1 MKTAVAKGDQ
11 RLWLGAVAVL
21 TVVYALGTLVQV
33 APGTTLTSR
42 LGHWPIAVAAA
53 LAAVSLLT
61 SARRRAGTAADDPM
75 VSDGADGT
83 AALRYLG
90 LAAAAWS
97 AGAAT
102 SAVTGLLTTSPAVSL
117 TLGDLF
123 SLVALALFALGFT
136 RLAPLPQ
143 GLRPATRHLT
153 DSYVAAAALF
163 AVVWLL
169 LFARLYSELGEG
181 GEYLGFALVYPVA
194 DIAVL
199 CLIAPL
205 AFTSPHSTRRAVVI
219 AMAAFVIVAG
229 ADLIGAV
236 TRLTGDAPAGGIEYP
251 VRLLGFALLGALPWL
266 IRDRAGARPRRIT
279 GRGLY
284 RFAPEIA
291 AIAAIGVATVVL
303 TVAALGLPGVA
314 AVLPLAAGSAVL
326 VLLVRMSGMLEE
338 NGTLNRMVLTREAH
352 FHELARNS
360 GDVILIL
367 EDDGGVFYVSPGAPE
382 AFGYTLDDLVA
393 EPVTA
398 IVHPEDLPRT
408 AEAARLFERGH
419 GGADSVHLRLRVRAG
434 DGTWRHTESTLSLY
448 EQPGEPD
455 RLLVTTRDISAQVA
469 LEDQVNHLT
478 FHDGI
483 TGLPN
488 RAYLEERARDMIA
501 RRERA
506 AASGEEPAHGEIAA
520 IFLDLDG
527 FTAVNDSAGH
537 TFGDY
542 LLAQAAR
549 RLRAA
554 AASGMTLARWG
565 GDEFAVL
572 VEGGAHAQRVV
583 DLAERLGR
591 AIAAEPFQVAD
602 REVVLTA
609 SSGVAFAE
617 SGMDAGELMRNA
629 DMALAR
635 AKEQGGG
642 RLEVYAA
649 DMHAQVV
656 GRLELQA
663 RLRQALA
670 DREFTLEYQPV
681 VDLESS
687 QVTAVEAL
695 VRWRRTD
702 PAGAA
707 DGDGGGEGAER
718 LLLPEEFIGAAEES
732 GLIVPLG
739 EWVLREACAKVAL
752 WRAAEWDI
760 GLSVNL
766 SVRQILSPRFVET
779 VADALE
785 ESGLPARVL
794 TLEVDEEV
802 LLEDPGE
809 AVERLSALRR
819 LGVRLAIDDFG
830 MGYASLAHLRELR
843 VDEIKIDPSFVRDL
857 GADGTVTLLTHT
869 IVRLGQDLGVQVVAE
884 GIERPEQLEKLRS
897 MGCGHG
903 QGFLVARPMAAEG
916 VEALVGGGA
925 GIPL

>member
-61 SARRRAGTAADDPM
+61 SARRRAGTDADDPLA
-75 VSDGADGT
+75 SDGADGT

-102 SAVTGLLTTSPAVSL
+102 SAVTGLLITSPAVSL

-169 LFARLYSELGEG
+169 LFAPLYSELGEG

-194 DIAVL
+194 DVAVL

-291 AIAAIGVATVVL
+291 AIAAIGLATVVL
-303 TVAALGLPGVA
+303 TVAALGLSQVA

-338 NGTLNRMVLTREAH
+338 NGTLSRMVLTREAH

-367 EDDGGVFYVSPGAPE
+367 DDDGGVFYVSPGAPE

-434 DGTWRHTESTLSLY
+434 DGTWRHTESTVSLY

-506 AASGEEPAHGEIAA
+506 AAAGEAGAGGEIAA

-554 AASGMTLARWG
+554 SASGMTLARWG

-609 SSGVAFAE
+609 SAGVAFAE

-670 DREFTLEYQPV
+670 DKEFTLEYQPV
-681 VDLESS
+681 VDLENS

-702 PAGAA
+702 EGA
-707 DGDGGGEGAER
+707 DGRAEER

>member
-53 LAAVSLLT
+53 LAAVALLT
-61 SARRRAGTAADDPM
+61 SARRRAGTDADDPLA
-75 VSDGADGT
+75 SDGADGT

-123 SLVALALFALGFT
+123 SLVALALFAVGFT

-169 LFARLYSELGEG
+169 LFAPLYSELGEG

-194 DIAVL
+194 DVAVL

-291 AIAAIGVATVVL
+291 AIAAIGLATVVL
-303 TVAALGLPGVA
+303 TVAALGLSQVA

-367 EDDGGVFYVSPGAPE
+367 DDDGGVFYVSPGAPE

-398 IVHPEDLPRT
+398 IVHPEDLPR
-408 AEAARLFERGH
+408 ANGAARLFERGR

-434 DGTWRHTESTLSLY
+434 DGTWRHTESTVSLY

-506 AASGEEPAHGEIAA
+506 AAAGEAAARGEIAA

-609 SSGVAFAE
+609 SAGVAFAE

-695 VRWRRTD
+695 VRWRRTEEGD
-702 PAGAA
+702 
-707 DGDGGGEGAER
+707 DGEAVER

-766 SVRQILSPRFVET
+766 SVRQILSSRFVET

>member
-1 MKTAVAKGDQ
+1 MNTAVAKGDQ
-11 RLWLGAVAVL
+11 RIWLGAAWVL

-33 APGTTLTSR
+33 APGITLTER
-42 LGHWPIAVAAA
+42 MGHWPPGVAAG
-53 LAAVSLLT
+53 LAAVSLLY
-61 SARRRAGTAADDPM
+61 SARRRAATADDDPM
-75 VSDGADGT
+75 GADGADGT

-97 AGAAT
+97 AGAVT
-102 SAVTGLLTTSPAVSL
+102 SAVTGLLSTSPAVSL

-123 SLVALALFALGFT
+123 SLVALPLFALGFT

-143 GLRPATRHLT
+143 GLRPVTRHLT

-169 LFARLYSELGEG
+169 LFAPLYSELGEG

-205 AFTSPHSTRRAVVI
+205 AFTSPHSTRRAVAI
-219 AMAAFVIVAG
+219 AMSAFVIVAG

-291 AIAAIGVATVVL
+291 AIAALGLAAVVL
-303 TVAALGLPGVA
+303 TAAALHVPGVA

-326 VLLVRMSGMLEE
+326 VLLVRMAGLLEE
-338 NGTLNRMVLTREAH
+338 NGTLNRMLLTREAH

-367 EDDGGVFYVSPGAPE
+367 EGDGGVFYVSPGAPE

-408 AEAARLFERGH
+408 AEAVRLFERG
-419 GGADSVHLRLRVRAG
+419 GGPGSVHLRLRVRAG
-434 DGTWRHTESTLSLY
+434 DGTWRHTESTVSLY

-506 AASGEEPAHGEIAA
+506 ADPGREQAPAGEIAA

-554 AASGMTLARWG
+554 AVAGVTLARWG

-609 SSGVAFAE
+609 CAGVAFAE

-642 RLEVYAA
+642 RMEVYAA

-695 VRWRRTD
+695 VRWRRREED
-702 PAGAA
+702 A
-707 DGDGGGEGAER
+707 DGEPVDR

-739 EWVLREACAKVAL
+739 AWVLREACEKVAL

-766 SVRQILSPRFVET
+766 SVRQILSARFVET
-779 VADALE
+779 VAQALE
-785 ESGLPARVL
+785 DSGLPARVL

-925 GIPL
+925 GIPM

>member
-1 MKTAVAKGDQ
+1 MKRDHRIWLAAVA
-11 RLWLGAVAVL
+11 AL
-21 TVVYALGTLVQV
+21 TVLYALGTLVPTG
-33 APGTTLTSR
+33 AGTTLTSSM
-42 LGHWPIAVAAA
+42 GGWATGTVAAA
-53 LAAVSLLT
+53 ASASLLYA
-61 SARRRAGTAADDPM
+61 ARRRASAFEDAGLEA
-75 VSDGADGT
+75 DGADGP
-83 AALRYLG
+83 AALRLLG

-97 AGAAT
+97 AGAFI
-102 SAVTGLLTTSPAVSL
+102 SAVTGLLITSPAVSL
-117 TLGDLF
+117 TFSDLF
-123 SLVALALFALGFT
+123 SLVALPLFVLGFT
-136 RLAPLPQ
+136 RFAPLPQ
-143 GLRPATRHLT
+143 GLRPVTRHIT

-163 AVVWLL
+163 SMVWLL
-169 LFARLYSELGEG
+169 LFAPLYRELGQG
-181 GEYLGFALVYPVA
+181 GEFLGFGLVYPVA

-205 AFTSPHSTRRAVVI
+205 VFTSPHSTRRAVLL
-219 AMAAFVIVAG
+219 AMGAFVIVCG

-251 VRLLGFALLGALPWL
+251 VRVLGFALLGILPWL
-266 IRDRAGARPRRIT
+266 IRDRAGAEPRRIT

-291 AIAAIGVATVVL
+291 ACG
-303 TVAALGLPGVA
+303 ALGA
-314 AVLPLAAGSAVL
+314 AVLVLTTAAFQVPQVGPVLALAAGSSVL
-326 VLLVRMSGMLEE
+326 VLLVRVVGMLEE
-338 NGTLNRMVLTREAH
+338 NGTLTRMLHTREGH

-367 EDDGGVFYVSPGAPE
+367 EQDGRVFYASPGAAE
-382 AFGYTLDDLVA
+382 SFGYRLDDLVA

-408 AEAARLFERGH
+408 ASVARVFERS
-419 GGADSVHLRLRVRAG
+419 GGGPESVHLRVRARAG
-434 DGTWRHTESTLSLY
+434 DGTWRHTESTVSLY

-478 FHDGI
+478 FHDGL

-488 RAYLEERARDMIA
+488 RAYLEERTREMLS
-501 RRERA
+501 RREA
-506 AASGEEPAHGEIAA
+506 GAGGAGEIAA

-537 TFGDY
+537 SFGDY

-549 RLRAA
+549 RLRATST
-554 AASGMTLARWG
+554 SGVTLARWG

-572 VEGGAHAQRVV
+572 VEGGEHAQRVA
-583 DLAERLGR
+583 DLAERLARVIG
-591 AIAAEPFQVAD
+591 AEPFQIAG

-609 SSGVAFAE
+609 SAGVAFAE
-617 SGMDAGELMRNA
+617 KGMDAGELMRNA

-642 RLEVYAA
+642 RMEIYAA
-649 DMHAQVV
+649 DMHARVV

-663 RLRQALA
+663 QLRQALA
-670 DREFTLEYQPV
+670 DGDFTLEYQPV

-695 VRWRRTD
+695 VRWRR
-702 PAGAA
+702 
-707 DGDGGGEGAER
+707 GGESVM
-718 LLLPEEFIGAAEES
+718 PEEFIGPAEES

-739 EWVLREACAKVAL
+739 EWILREACEKVAV
-752 WRAAEWDI
+752 WRASDWDI
-760 GLSVNL
+760 ELSVNL
-766 SVRQILSPRFVET
+766 SVKQILSPRFVET
-779 VADALE
+779 VAGALE
-785 ESGLPARVL
+785 DSGLPARVL

-843 VDEIKIDPSFVRDL
+843 VDAIKIDPSFIRDL
-857 GADGTVTLLTHT
+857 GTDGTVTLLTHT
-869 IVRLGQDLGVQVVAE
+869 IIRLGQDLGVQVVAE

-916 VEALVGGGA
+916 MEALVGGA
-925 GIPL
+925 GLPL